1 LTASQ
6 IGSAATLRIKV
17 PSADATRISIT
28 GFSPL
33 VDAAH
38 PSKNNSQAEREMTR
52 SSKHG
57 TASPTCR
64 AIAPTVCER

>member
-1 LTASQ
+1 
-6 IGSAATLRIKV
+6 
-17 PSADATRISIT
+17 
-28 GFSPL
+28 
-33 VDAAH
+33 
-38 PSKNNSQAEREMTR
+38 MTR